1 MVKREIQQNESIKRE
16 KNKGSVII
24 LNEWEKLAALSNR
37 RLTLRNSHFFIK
49 MSWSIDRLTIVG
61 ELQTIRVHERNF
73 SGKMDVVEYTFDQVM
88 ATFEEK
94 GFAEKVGEGWKLKD
108 KYGENVAYF
117 EKVKFAENKGR
128 MDFNPNKIGRF
139 IGEDLKHFIH
149 RVFVSPH
156 FSRAD
161 IACDIVGAPNDL
173 MRNHELIEVLSK
185 KLFYGLNG
193 KIETKYWGSRSS
205 EKQVRLYNKLKEQRD
220 KKKVVPL
227 DIKSWWRFELQLRQ
241 GKAEIWTDIVAKT
254 LASFCSPEYIPDSIK
269 GSTKIMLVGLLS
281 DTSLFSELGSHSKAK
296 YRKLLREV
304 AEVDEVTQ
312 HMLASFSEQ
321 YSDLKNELDS
331 WLNGLDVD
339 Y

>member
-16 KNKGSVII
+16 KNKGSVTI

-37 RLTLRNSHFFIK
+37 RLTLSFGNILANF
-49 MSWSIDRLTIVG
+49 SWSIDRLTIVG
-61 ELQTIRVHERNF
+61 ELKTIHIHERDF
-73 SGKMDVVEYTFDQVM
+73 FGKMDVVEYTFDQVM

-94 GFAEKVGEGWKLKD
+94 GFAEKIGEGWKLKD

-128 MDFNPNKIGRF
+128 MDFNPNKISRF

-149 RVFVSPH
+149 RIFVAPH

-161 IACDIVGAPNDL
+161 IACDIVGVPNDL
-173 MRNHELIEVLSK
+173 MRSHELIEVLSK
-185 KLFYGLNG
+185 KVFYGLNG
-193 KIETKYWGSRSS
+193 KIETKYFGSRSS

-241 GKAEIWTDIVAKT
+241 GKAEIWTDVVTKT
-254 LASFCSPEYIPDSIK
+254 LASFCSPEYIPDTIK
-269 GSTKIMLVGLLS
+269 GSQRIMLIGLLS
-281 DTSLFSELGSHSKAK
+281 DPSAISELSSKAKAK

>member
-16 KNKGSVII
+16 KNKGSVTI

-37 RLTLRNSHFFIK
+37 RLTLRNSNIPIK
-49 MSWSIDRLTIVG
+49 LSWSIDRLTIVG

-73 SGKMDVVEYTFDQVM
+73 SRKMDVVEYTFDQVM

-149 RVFVSPH
+149 RVFIAPH

-185 KLFYGLNG
+185 KLFM
-193 KIETKYWGSRSS
+193 
-205 EKQVRLYNKLKEQRD
+205 V
-220 KKKVVPL
+220 
-227 DIKSWWRFELQLRQ
+227 
-241 GKAEIWTDIVAKT
+241 
-254 LASFCSPEYIPDSIK
+254 
-269 GSTKIMLVGLLS
+269 
-281 DTSLFSELGSHSKAK
+281 
-296 YRKLLREV
+296 
-304 AEVDEVTQ
+304 
-312 HMLASFSEQ
+312 
-321 YSDLKNELDS
+321 
-331 WLNGLDVD
+331 
-339 Y
+339 

>member
-16 KNKGSVII
+16 KNKESVTI

-37 RLTLRNSHFFIK
+37 RLTLPLEEFSAKFG
-49 MSWSIDRLTIVG
+49 WSIDRLTIVG
-61 ELQTIRVHERNF
+61 ELKTIRVHERDF
-73 SGKMDVVEYTFDQVM
+73 YGKMDVVEYTFDQIM

-94 GFAEKVGEGWKLKD
+94 GVAEKIGEGWKLMD

-149 RVFVSPH
+149 RIFVSPH

-161 IACDIVGAPNDL
+161 IACDIIGVPNDL
-173 MRNHELIEVLSK
+173 MRSHELIEVLSK
-185 KLFYGLNG
+185 KVFYGLNG
-193 KIETKYWGSRSS
+193 KVETKYFGSRSS

-227 DIKSWWRFELQLRQ
+227 DVKTWWRFELQLRQ
-241 GKAEIWTDIVAKT
+241 GKAEIWTDVVTKT
-254 LASFCSPEYIPDSIK
+254 LASFCSPEYIPDDIRGTERLILNSI
-269 GSTKIMLVGLLS
+269 LS
-281 DTSLFSELGSHSKAK
+281 EPSSISELGHNARAK
-296 YRKLLREV
+296 YRKIARQV
-304 AEVDEVTQ
+304 ASVDEVSQ